1 MLPIVGPVSNRR
13 PAAAEWPR
21 DLLDVAALRDRGWQ
35 PVPIRQFVIKI
46 HSRCNL
52 ACDYCYVYAMGDD
65 TWRDQPRVMPEAV
78 TAAVVRRIAEHAAA
92 HRLARVQVVLHG
104 GEPLL
109 AGQEALCSLARR
121 LRQAVAAPTQVVVT
135 VQTNGV
141 RLDEPFL
148 RALLSHDIGVSV
160 SYDGSTGGERRP
172 FAGGAA
178 SGPAVIRALRLLGE
192 YRFRRIFRGILCTVS
207 LDADPAATLDELA
220 AFGPP
225 RIDFLLPHG
234 NWSAPPPGH
243 ESGEVAAPYG
253 AWLARA
259 FDRWY
264 DARPCPTDVR
274 LFSEIINLL
283 LGGKSQ
289 TESLGTSPADLVVV
303 ETNGALEQVDSLKS
317 AYPGAAATGLT
328 ITGHSF
334 DDVLTHPG
342 IAARQLGVDALAPAC
357 QSCRIRDVCGG
368 GYYPHRYRAGS
379 GFRNPSVYCADL
391 LALIE
396 HVRGRVAQDLRAA
409 PTVGR

>member
-1 MLPIVGPVSNRR
+1 VLPVVEPVPNRP

-21 DLLDVAALRDRGWQ
+21 DLLDVAALRAHGWR

-52 ACDYCYVYAMGDD
+52 ACDYCYVYAMGDE
-65 TWRDQPRVMPEAV
+65 TWRDQPRVMPPAV
-78 TAAVVRRIAEHAAA
+78 TAAVVRRIAEHAAT
-92 HRLARVQVVLHG
+92 HRLARVHVVLHG

-109 AGQEALCSLARR
+109 AGQEALCAFARE
-121 LRQAVAAPTQVVVT
+121 LRRGIAPPTQVVVT

-141 RLDEPFL
+141 QLDEPFL
-148 RALLSHDIGVSV
+148 RALLSHNIGVSV
-160 SYDGSTGGERRP
+160 SFDGSTGSDHRR
-172 FAGGAA
+172 FASGAA
-178 SGPAVIRALRLLGE
+178 SSPAVIRALRLLGD
-192 YRFRRIFRGILCTVS
+192 YRFRRIFRGILCTVN
-207 LDADPAATLDELA
+207 LDADPGATLDELA
-220 AFGPP
+220 EFEPP

-234 NWSAPPPGH
+234 NWSAPPPGRGS
-243 ESGEVAAPYG
+243 EDPVAPYG

-283 LGGKSQ
+283 LGGPSQ
-289 TESLGTSPADLVVV
+289 TESLGMSPADLVVV

-328 ITGHSF
+328 VTRHSF
-334 DDVLTHPG
+334 DDVLAHPG
-342 IAARQLGVDALAPAC
+342 IAARQLGVEALAPAC
-357 QSCRIRDVCGG
+357 QSCRVRDVCGG
-368 GYYPHRYRAGS
+368 GHYPHRYRAGS
-379 GFRNPSVYCADL
+379 GFRNPSVYCTDL

-396 HVRGRVAQDLRAA
+396 HVRGRVARDLH
-409 PTVGR
+409 VGPQAGR